1 MYFRLLK
8 KNNMKIRFIHF
19 LILLVIAATST
30 SCKKNHYKVNTSSI
44 KVNIEIKRLE
54 KDLFTLNPDE
64 IIQKVPA
71 LKNKYGKFLQLF
83 SYVINTGDIADSSFG
98 DFLLRFC
105 SDKQN
110 NDVYALTMKQ
120 FPDVKIIEEGLRE
133 AFRHYLYYFPGR
145 SVPAVFTCITGF
157 NNSIITGDSILGI
170 GLDRYLGA
178 DCEYYPKL
186 DIYKYIAAR
195 MTPENIV
202 PDCMYG
208 WGASEWDF
216 STLKYSADNV
226 LAEIIHNGKLKYFEK
241 CMLPETTDEIIFGFT
256 PDQMKFCRN
265 NESQMWQYLIENNL
279 LFSSD
284 QFTIR
289 KLTGEAPFT
298 SFFTNDSPGRAAVW
312 LGFRIV
318 ESYMMKNPG
327 IKIGEMI
334 KNTDV
339 QSILEKARYSPQ

>member
-8 KNNMKIRFIHF
+8 MNNMKIRFIHF
-19 LILLVIAATST
+19 LILLVITATAT

-44 KVNIEIKRLE
+44 KVKIEIKRLE

-64 IIQKVPA
+64 IIQKVPS
-71 LKNKYGKFLQLF
+71 LKNKYGRFLQLF
-83 SYVINTGDIADSSFG
+83 SYVINTGDLNDSSFG
-98 DFLLRFC
+98 DLLVRFC
-105 SDKQN
+105 SDRQN

-157 NNSIITGDSILGI
+157 NNSIITGDSVLGI

-178 DCEYYPKL
+178 DCEYYPRL
-186 DIYKYIAAR
+186 EIYKYLAAR

-216 STLKYSADNV
+216 STLKYPADNV
-226 LAEIIHNGKLKYFEK
+226 LSEMIHEGKLKYFEK
-241 CMLPETTDEIIFGFT
+241 CMLPET
-256 PDQMKFCRN
+256 R
-265 NESQMWQYLIENNL
+265 
-279 LFSSD
+279 
-284 QFTIR
+284 
-289 KLTGEAPFT
+289 
-298 SFFTNDSPGRAAVW
+298 
-312 LGFRIV
+312 
-318 ESYMMKNPG
+318 
-327 IKIGEMI
+327 
-334 KNTDV
+334 
-339 QSILEKARYSPQ
+339 